1 MFAPLLE
8 QIGLELEALN
18 IPYML
23 IGGQA
28 VLLYGEPRLTRN
40 IDVTLGAG
48 PERLEAILR
57 FANRLGWEVL
67 VEAPADFVQKTMVL
81 PCQDPTSG
89 IRVDF
94 IFSNSVYEQQAMQRV
109 RRVPIGKAQVRFAS
123 LEDVIIHKIVAGRPR
138 DLEDVRSVLLKNSQ
152 FDRAYIRK
160 WLGEFDRGLNEN
172 FTERFENVLK
182 SLP

>member
-8 QIGLELEALN
+8 AIGQELEALDF
-18 IPYML
+18 PYML

-28 VLLYGEPRLTRN
+28 VLLYGEPRLTRD
-40 IDVTLGAG
+40 IDVTLGIG
-48 PERLEAILR
+48 PEKVQDILL
-57 FANRLGWEVL
+57 FAKKLGWEVL
-67 VEAPADFVQKTMVL
+67 VEAPADFVQKTLVL

-94 IFSNSVYEQQAMQRV
+94 IFSNSDYEQQAMGRV
-109 RRVPIGKAQVRFAS
+109 RRMPIGKAQVRFAS

-138 DLEDVRSVLLKNSQ
+138 DLEDVRGILLKSSQ
-152 FDRAYIRK
+152 FDEAYIRK
-160 WLGEFDRGLNEN
+160 WLGEFDRSLNEN
-172 FTERFENVLK
+172 FTLKFEDLRK